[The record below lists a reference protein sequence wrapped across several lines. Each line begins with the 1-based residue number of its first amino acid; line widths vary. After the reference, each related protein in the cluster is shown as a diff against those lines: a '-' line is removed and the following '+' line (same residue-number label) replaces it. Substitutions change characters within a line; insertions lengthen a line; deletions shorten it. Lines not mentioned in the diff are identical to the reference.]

1 MLANS
6 TKTMGGEKMT
16 DYKKL
21 IAKVRATKGRTV
33 KSTILSIQK
42 AVEVLDRKG
51 STMTYANEVIAD
63 LRKKL

>member
-1 MLANS
+1 
-6 TKTMGGEKMT
+6 MT

>member
-6 TKTMGGEKMT
+6 TKTVGGEKMT